1 MKMNHL
7 FAALVGV
14 SVLAFA
20 GCGSP
25 GNTTV
30 NVNRTASNSNTAVLT
45 NANGNSN
52 GSSSLGNSVS
62 NAVGSMTTSSPDEF
76 MDDAAIGG
84 MAEVELG
91 KLAATKATNPE
102 VKKFAQMMVDDHTKA
117 NTELKALA
125 AKKNKTLPA
134 ELDSSH
140 KSTMDDLKGKSGA
153 DFDQDYVESM
163 VDDHEEDVAAFEKQA
178 QNSSDP
184 DVKAFAAKTL
194 PTLKKHLDAIKA
206 IQAKMP

>member
-1 MKMNHL
+1 
-7 FAALVGV
+7 
-14 SVLAFA
+14 
-20 GCGSP
+20 
-25 GNTTV
+25 
-30 NVNRTASNSNTAVLT
+30 
-45 NANGNSN
+45 
-52 GSSSLGNSVS
+52 
-62 NAVGSMTTSSPDEF
+62 
-76 MDDAAIGG
+76 
-84 MAEVELG
+84 
-91 KLAATKATNPE
+91 
-102 VKKFAQMMVDDHTKA
+102 MVDDHTKA

-153 DFDQDYVESM
+153 DFDQDYVEAM
-163 VDDHEEDVAAFEKQA
+163 VDDHEEDVAAFEKQS